1 MNTPTQAI
9 TDLQAQWHTLQDL
22 DRAEAVST
30 IHQAGVS
37 FRHLAKALNCSE
49 SLLRHLLHAREA
61 SPVDLALARLGQIS
75 TWELAR
81 RSVAIRTG
89 RASVTREDSE
99 IEMANVAKRGCS
111 AIRGWLGEQNLD
123 NPYGV
128 QVTREACQLLV
139 NAEKAGKL
147 PCGQAPSGFTT
158 DEIIRRCQ
166 PAEPKT
172 QNAEVVS
179 WYARWLAIW
188 TCYVIPNA
196 RVRQQTLLL
205 SIETGSVAH

>member
-1 MNTPTQAI
+1 
-9 TDLQAQWHTLQDL
+9 
-22 DRAEAVST
+22 
-30 IHQAGVS
+30 
-37 FRHLAKALNCSE
+37 
-49 SLLRHLLHAREA
+49 
-61 SPVDLALARLGQIS
+61 
-75 TWELAR
+75 
-81 RSVAIRTG
+81 
-89 RASVTREDSE
+89 
-99 IEMANVAKRGCS
+99 MANVAKRGCS